1 MMTKQLVFSLLAS
14 SLIFAGTILA
24 RGYGSGDGP
33 GQNYTDWSS
42 GYDQSVEDQKRQTD
56 SLQKEKDRKE
66 KSEPRDSLSDSDDKS
81 DNQKLGFQYDRFR
94 EPVFQY

>member
-1 MMTKQLVFSLLAS
+1 MMTKLLVLALLAS
-14 SLIFAGTILA
+14 SSIFAGTILA

-42 GYDQSVEDQKRQTD
+42 GYDQSVEDQKRETD

-66 KSEPRDSLSDSDDKS
+66 ESEPRDSLSDSDDKS
-81 DNQKLGFQYDRFR
+81 DN
-94 EPVFQY
+94 

>member
-1 MMTKQLVFSLLAS
+1 MMTKLLVLALLVS
-14 SLIFAGTILA
+14 SSIFAGTILA

-42 GYDQSVEDQKRQTD
+42 GSDQSVEDQKREID

-66 KSEPRDSLSDSDDKS
+66 ASEPRDSQSDPKYNS
-81 DNQKLGFQYDRFR
+81 NN
-94 EPVFQY
+94 

>member
-1 MMTKQLVFSLLAS
+1 MMTKLLVLALLVS

-42 GYDQSVEDQKRQTD
+42 GSDQSVEDQKREID

-66 KSEPRDSLSDSDDKS
+66 ASEPRDSQSDPKYNS
-81 DNQKLGFQYDRFR
+81 NN
-94 EPVFQY
+94 

>member
-1 MMTKQLVFSLLAS
+1 MTKLLVLALLVS
-14 SLIFAGTILA
+14 SSIFTGTILA

-42 GYDQSVEDQKRQTD
+42 GSDQSVEDQKREID

-66 KSEPRDSLSDSDDKS
+66 ASEPRDSQSDPKYNS
-81 DNQKLGFQYDRFR
+81 NN
-94 EPVFQY
+94 

>member
-1 MMTKQLVFSLLAS
+1 MMTKLLVLALLVS

-42 GYDQSVEDQKRQTD
+42 GSDQSVEDQKREID
-56 SLQKEKDRKE
+56 GLQKEKDRKE
-66 KSEPRDSLSDSDDKS
+66 ASEPRDSQSDPKYNS
-81 DNQKLGFQYDRFR
+81 NN
-94 EPVFQY
+94 

>member
-1 MMTKQLVFSLLAS
+1 MMTKLLVLALLVS

-42 GYDQSVEDQKRQTD
+42 GSDQSVEDQKREID
-56 SLQKEKDRKE
+56 SLQKEKDKKE
-66 KSEPRDSLSDSDDKS
+66 ESELRNSLSDSGYKS
-81 DNQKLGFQYDRFR
+81 DN
-94 EPVFQY
+94 

>member
-1 MMTKQLVFSLLAS
+1 MTKLLVLSLLAS
-14 SLIFAGTILA
+14 SSIFAGTILA

-42 GYDQSVEDQKRQTD
+42 GYDQSVEDQKRETD

-66 KSEPRDSLSDSDDKS
+66 ESESRDSLSNSDSGSGSDYKS
-81 DNQKLGFQYDRFR
+81 DN
-94 EPVFQY
+94 

>member
-1 MMTKQLVFSLLAS
+1 MTKLLVLALLVS
-14 SLIFAGTILA
+14 SSIFAGTILA

-42 GYDQSVEDQKRQTD
+42 GSDQSVEDQKREID

-66 KSEPRDSLSDSDDKS
+66 ASEPRDSQSDPKYNS
-81 DNQKLGFQYDRFR
+81 NN
-94 EPVFQY
+94 

>member
-1 MMTKQLVFSLLAS
+1 MMTKLLVLALLVS

-42 GYDQSVEDQKRQTD
+42 GSDQSVEDHKREID
-56 SLQKEKDRKE
+56 SLQKVKDRKE
-66 KSEPRDSLSDSDDKS
+66 ASEPRDSQSDPKYNS
-81 DNQKLGFQYDRFR
+81 NN
-94 EPVFQY
+94 

>member
-1 MMTKQLVFSLLAS
+1 MMTKLLVLALLAS
-14 SLIFAGTILA
+14 SSIFAGTILA

-42 GYDQSVEDQKRQTD
+42 GYDQKVEDQKLETG

-66 KSEPRDSLSDSDDKS
+66 ESEPRDSLSDSDDKS
-81 DNQKLGFQYDRFR
+81 DN
-94 EPVFQY
+94 

>member
-1 MMTKQLVFSLLAS
+1 MITKLLVLALLVS

-24 RGYGSGDGP
+24 RGYGSGDGT

-42 GYDQSVEDQKRQTD
+42 GSDQSVEDQKREID

-66 KSEPRDSLSDSDDKS
+66 ASEPRDSQSDPKYNS
-81 DNQKLGFQYDRFR
+81 NN
-94 EPVFQY
+94 

>member
-1 MMTKQLVFSLLAS
+1 MMTKLLVLALLVS

-42 GYDQSVEDQKRQTD
+42 GSDQSVEDQKREID

-66 KSEPRDSLSDSDDKS
+66 ASEPRDSQSDPKS
-81 DNQKLGFQYDRFR
+81 NSNN
-94 EPVFQY
+94 

>member
-1 MMTKQLVFSLLAS
+1 MITKLLVLALLVS

-42 GYDQSVEDQKRQTD
+42 GSDQSVEDQKREID

-66 KSEPRDSLSDSDDKS
+66 ASEPRDSQSDPKYNS
-81 DNQKLGFQYDRFR
+81 NN
-94 EPVFQY
+94 

>member
-1 MMTKQLVFSLLAS
+1 MTKLLVLALLVS

-42 GYDQSVEDQKRQTD
+42 GSDQSVEDQKREID

-66 KSEPRDSLSDSDDKS
+66 ASEPRDSQSDPKS
-81 DNQKLGFQYDRFR
+81 NSNN
-94 EPVFQY
+94 

>member
-1 MMTKQLVFSLLAS
+1 MMTKLLVLALLVS

-42 GYDQSVEDQKRQTD
+42 GSDQSVEDQKREID
-56 SLQKEKDRKE
+56 SLQKAKDRKE
-66 KSEPRDSLSDSDDKS
+66 ASEPSDSQS
-81 DNQKLGFQYDRFR
+81 DPKYNSNN
-94 EPVFQY
+94 

>member
-1 MMTKQLVFSLLAS
+1 MTKLLVLALLAS
-14 SLIFAGTILA
+14 SSIFAGTILA

-42 GYDQSVEDQKRQTD
+42 GYDQSVEDQKRETD

-81 DNQKLGFQYDRFR
+81 DN
-94 EPVFQY
+94 

>member
-1 MMTKQLVFSLLAS
+1 MMTKLLVLALLVS

-42 GYDQSVEDQKRQTD
+42 GSDQSVEDQKREID

-66 KSEPRDSLSDSDDKS
+66 ASEPRDSQSD
-81 DNQKLGFQYDRFR
+81 QKYNSNN
-94 EPVFQY
+94 

>member
-1 MMTKQLVFSLLAS
+1 MTKLLVLALLVS

-42 GYDQSVEDQKRQTD
+42 GSDQSVEDQKREID

-66 KSEPRDSLSDSDDKS
+66 ASEPRDSQSDPKYNS
-81 DNQKLGFQYDRFR
+81 NN
-94 EPVFQY
+94 